1 MASGNKTTI
10 SRSRCKVRLINFND
24 HINEGYVFLAYGQRL
39 SDLLNDDRDFLPLET
54 DDGEVRVVSKRSI
67 MEVEVLDAAA
77 LGKSAEPAGEFVSL
91 ISGSAFDILG
101 VAQGAEDGE
110 IRLRYLA
117 LKESV
122 SVEVV
127 EKVSGNRDLANAAS
141 QLLNRYDAAYD
152 SITNARK
159 MEAIGLAMRDAL
171 PKRRRF
177 GDT

>member
-10 SRSRCKVRLINFND
+10 NRSRSKVRLINFND

-54 DDGEVRVVSKRSI
+54 EDGEVRVVSKRSI
-67 MEVEVLDAAA
+67 MEVEVLDATAP
-77 LGKSAEPAGEFVSL
+77 GKSAEPSSDVVQL

-101 VAQGAEDGE
+101 VPQDADDSE

-117 LKESV
+117 LKESI
-122 SVEVV
+122 SVGLI
-127 EKVSGNRDLANAAS
+127 EKVSDNKDLAHAAG
-141 QLLNRYDAAYD
+141 QLRNRYDAAYD
-152 SITNARK
+152 SITNTRK
-159 MEAIGLAMRDAL
+159 IEAIGLAMRDAL

-177 GDT
+177 GD